1 MRKYEAP
8 AFVDFYFPQRAP
20 FFPRLPRY
28 YMLYFVHRLNTNMFL
43 NMSIKLKAAIS
54 KLLACVIVA
63 FFVGKITLNR
73 LSLYNE
79 HLKLNTKKLIDFGKF
94 NQHFH
99 SIYCSNIIY
108 VGAADSK
115 WYKRIYFYHYLE
127 FSSLGLKGRSNS
139 CLFIISR
146 SYQHCN

>member
-1 MRKYEAP
+1 MRKCEAS

-28 YMLYFVHRLNTNMFL
+28 YMLYFVHRLNTDMFL

-108 VGAADSK
+108 VGAADRNRTGTGITTRGILSPLRLPVPPPRQTK
-115 WYKRIYFYHYLE
+115 QHKSIFYF
-127 FSSLGLKGRSNS
+127 
-139 CLFIISR
+139 
-146 SYQHCN
+146 